1 MEKHCRYMKEANN
14 EREVRNVRTVGEFG
28 KASGAFRKKSEKYG
42 AVAYLCHTC
51 HNEPPNGVH
60 FNRFMRLTLQEQT
73 QRKLMEIYGWNIE
86 RFIEIFGKNYL

>member
-1 MEKHCRYMKEANN
+1 MKGKCEMCGQWGNLEKHH
-14 EREVRNVRTVGEFG
+14 VFP
-28 KASGAFRKKSEKYG
+28 GAFRKKSEKYG